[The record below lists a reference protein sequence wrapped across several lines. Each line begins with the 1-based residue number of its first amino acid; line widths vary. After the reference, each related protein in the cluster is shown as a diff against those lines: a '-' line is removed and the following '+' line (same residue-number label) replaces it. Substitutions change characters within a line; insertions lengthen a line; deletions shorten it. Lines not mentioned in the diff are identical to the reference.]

1 MSRNIL
7 DSAAGGAFMSKTIV
21 EAKNILESIL
31 QNYSQWHTD
40 RAPNPSKKVNS
51 IEETND
57 LSSKMDTILAL
68 LNKPSVE
75 NVPLQELVGNNS
87 ENIDVNFIRNYGNN
101 GYGNNNYNSYNKP
114 PYVPNNHPFVPY
126 PNANDNNWK
135 TMSSRTDDSEAN
147 KILMEQVASH
157 NTMIQELNKSVT
169 FLSSDIKGLQ
179 LQAAGLDKALSKL
192 ADNQATLLSMSAG
205 KPQASPVVGMNSVT
219 IADNVPLTLEE
230 TLSELLNYH
239 EYMLPFMSTW
249 LFKRGS

>member
-1 MSRNIL
+1 MAWDRIKLMLRTCPSHGVNEWTILHSFYNGLNYMSRNIL

-40 RAPNPSKKVNS
+40 RAHNPSKKVNS

-75 NVPLQELVGNNS
+75 NVPLQELVGNNY

-114 PYVPNNHPFVPY
+114 PICV
-126 PNANDNNWK
+126 K
-135 TMSSRTDDSEAN
+135 
-147 KILMEQVASH
+147 
-157 NTMIQELNKSVT
+157 
-169 FLSSDIKGLQ
+169 
-179 LQAAGLDKALSKL
+179 
-192 ADNQATLLSMSAG
+192 
-205 KPQASPVVGMNSVT
+205 
-219 IADNVPLTLEE
+219 
-230 TLSELLNYH
+230 
-239 EYMLPFMSTW
+239 
-249 LFKRGS
+249 